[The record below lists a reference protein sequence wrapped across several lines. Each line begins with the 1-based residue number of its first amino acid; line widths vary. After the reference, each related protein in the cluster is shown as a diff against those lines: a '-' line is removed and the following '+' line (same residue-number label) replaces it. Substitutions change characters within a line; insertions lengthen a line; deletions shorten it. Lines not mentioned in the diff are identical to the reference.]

1 MNELEQAYRD
11 KIDFIRYDV
20 TTKEGYCELALHG
33 FTHVPAMMF
42 IDRNGKTVFTAE
54 EFIDKEPL
62 RQRYED
68 LIKR

>member
-1 MNELEQAYRD
+1 MNELEQVYRD

-20 TTKEGYCELALHG
+20 TTKEGYCELALHE
-33 FTHVPAMMF
+33 FTHVPSMMF

-62 RQRYED
+62 RQKYED